1 MSSKNPFADPSL
13 ISFAEL
19 KKQILVNDSLSFPR
33 RREMA
38 SAINTVSAWF
48 NLPLDMIPA
57 SASFLRDR
65 FHHVHPAHVNASKR
79 RIQNVRSLI
88 MAAFRAEG
96 ITTKLAPYMTEMT
109 PAWLI
114 LWEMLEGSTYH
125 RTELSRLFRY
135 CSNQGINP
143 DHINDDISAAY
154 LDALETE
161 ALVTKPRTRH
171 QSVCRVWNKCA
182 ELHREKGWPQIRL
195 TEPRYD
201 DRLYSIDDALVSE
214 GIKADLNTYCT
225 FLEGGDPFKSHAK
238 PFKDRSLE
246 AVKGHFWR
254 FLSALHYQGVDLQ
267 KVRKLE
273 ELVTKDM
280 FKLGMKW
287 FWDRNKGKTSKHI
300 GEIAWTVRCY
310 AIKHIGTDEA
320 TAAFYADAMK
330 RLRVSQQG
338 LSDKN
343 QSAMAQFD
351 DLKVVENFVSL
362 PQRVW
367 DKAVKMQ
374 KTAYSKRIA
383 KKACLLIQA
392 SVAIEILIFAPMR
405 ISNLQGLRL
414 DEHISWQAG
423 RVRISIPRQQVKNDQ
438 ALDFLLPE
446 SVSKRVK
453 SYIDLWRSHLTS
465 EYNSHLFPGRN
476 GKPKDCSRLRRQIE
490 QTLWNEA
497 GIRLTPHQFR
507 HAAAKILL
515 DAKPGHYEVVRKVL
529 GHKSL
534 TTTYSHYAGAETQAA
549 INLYDDVIIQHRQR
563 KAFDRHRDR
572 RAPEPP
578 FMDPLQLYG
587 GKR

>member
-1 MSSKNPFADPSL
+1 MSSDNPFADPSL

-19 KKQILVNDSLSFPR
+19 QQQVWLNDKLSYPR
-33 RREMA
+33 RREIA
-38 SAINTVSAWF
+38 SAINTVATWF
-48 NLPLDMIPA
+48 KLPLDMIPA
-57 SASFLRDR
+57 STSFLRDR
-65 FHHVHPAHVNASKR
+65 FKHVHPAHVNVSKR

-96 ITTKLAPYMTEMT
+96 ITTKLAPYMTPMA
-109 PAWLI
+109 PAWKK
-114 LWEMLEGSTYH
+114 LWKIIDGSIYY

-143 DHINDDISAAY
+143 DDLNDDISAAY

-182 ELHREKGWPQIRL
+182 DLYHEKGWPKTTL
-195 TEPRYD
+195 TVPRYEE
-201 DRLYSIDDALVSE
+201 RLYSIGKELVSD
-214 GIKADLNTYCT
+214 GIKQDLDDYLT
-225 FLEGGDPFKSHAK
+225 FLAGDEPFSAHAK
-238 PFKDRSLE
+238 PFKLKSLE

-254 FLSALHYQGVDLQ
+254 YLSALHYQGVDLMA
-267 KVRKLE
+267 LHHLA

-280 FKLGMKW
+280 FTLGMRW
-287 FWDRNKGKTSKHI
+287 FWDRNEGKTSKHI
-300 GEIAWTVRCY
+300 GEIAWSVRCY
-310 AIKHIGTDEA
+310 VVKHLGADEE
-320 TAAFYADAMK
+320 TTSFYADAMS
-330 RLRVSQQG
+330 RLRVNQQG

-343 QSAMAQFD
+343 QAAMAQFD
-351 DLKVVENFVSL
+351 DPKAVESFVGL
-362 PQRVW
+362 PPRLW
-367 DKAVKMQ
+367 DKAATMQ
-374 KTAYSKRIA
+374 KTACSNRIT
-383 KKACLLIQA
+383 KKARLLVQA
-392 SVAIEILIFAPMR
+392 SVAIEILTFAPMR

-423 RVRISIPRQQVKNDQ
+423 RMRINIPRQQVKNDQ

-446 SVSKRVK
+446 SVSKRVMQ
-453 SYIDLWRSHLTS
+453 YIDDWRPFLTTPANP
-465 EYNSHLFPGRN
+465 YLFPGRN
-476 GKPKDCSRLRRQIE
+476 GKPKDSSALHNQIE
-490 QTLWNEA
+490 NTLWKEA

-549 INLYDDVIIQHRQR
+549 ISLYDDVIIQHRQR
-563 KAFDRHRDR
+563 KSFEPRQQNQLA
-572 RAPEPP
+572 EPP

>member
-19 KKQILVNDSLSFPR
+19 QKQVLVNDSLSFPR

-48 NLPLDMIPA
+48 NLPLNMIPA
-57 SASFLRDR
+57 SASFLRDK
-65 FHHVHPAHVNASKR
+65 FQHVHPAHVNASKR

-96 ITTKLAPYMTEMT
+96 ITTKLAPYMTKMT

-125 RTELSRLFRY
+125 RTELSRLSRY

-143 DHINDDISAAY
+143 DDINDDVSAAY

-161 ALVTKPRTRH
+161 ALVTKPRIRH

-214 GIKADLNTYCT
+214 GVKAGLEAYLT
-225 FLEGGDPFKSHAK
+225 FLEGGDPFKTHAK
-238 PFKDRSLE
+238 PFKKRSLE
-246 AVKGHFWR
+246 AVKGHLWR

-320 TAAFYADAMK
+320 TTAFYADAMK
-330 RLRVSQQG
+330 RLRVNQQG

-343 QSAMAQFD
+343 ESAMAQFD
-351 DLKVVENFVSL
+351 DPRVVENFVSL

-374 KTAYSKRIA
+374 KTAYSNRIT

-423 RVRISIPRQQVKNDQ
+423 RMRINIPRQQVKNDQ

-446 SVSKRVK
+446 SASKRVK
-453 SYIDLWRSHLTS
+453 SYIDLWRSNLTS
-465 EYNSHLFPGRN
+465 EYNSYLFPGRN
-476 GKPKDCSRLRRQIE
+476 GKPKDCTCLRRQIE

-563 KAFDRHRDR
+563 KAFNRHQDS

>member
-1 MSSKNPFADPSL
+1 MSNQNPFADPSV
-13 ISFAEL
+13 ISFADL
-19 KKQILVNDSLSFPR
+19 RARILENDALSFPR
-33 RREMA
+33 RREIA
-38 SAINTVSAWF
+38 SAINAAASWF
-48 NLPLDMIPA
+48 SLPLEMVPA

-65 FHHVHPAHVNASKR
+65 FKHVHPAKVNVSRR
-79 RIQNVRSLI
+79 RIQNVRSLL
-88 MAAFRAEG
+88 MAGFTAEG
-96 ITTKLAPYMTEMT
+96 ITTKLAPYMTQMS
-109 PAWLI
+109 PAWLA
-114 LWEMLEGSTYH
+114 LWQMLEGSTYH

-135 CSNQGINP
+135 CSNQGIRP
-143 DHINDDISAAY
+143 DDMNDDVSAAY

-182 ELHREKGWPQIRL
+182 DLHRGKGWPQIKL

-201 DRLYSIDDALVSE
+201 DRLYSIDEALVSD
-214 GIKADLNTYCT
+214 GIKKDLDDYLT
-225 FLEGGDPFKSHAK
+225 FLAGDDPFSAHAR
-238 PFKDRSLE
+238 PFKARSLE

-254 FLSALHYQGVDLQ
+254 YLSALHYKGVDLTA
-267 KVRKLE
+267 LDHLAD
-273 ELVTKDM
+273 LVTKDM
-280 FKLGMKW
+280 FTLGIRW
-287 FWDRNKGKTSKHI
+287 FWERNQNETSKHI
-300 GEIAWTVRCY
+300 GEIAWAVRCY
-310 AIKHIGTDEA
+310 AVKHLTADDE
-320 TAAFYADAMK
+320 TIAFYAEAMK
-330 RLRVSQQG
+330 RLRISQQG

-343 QSAMAQFD
+343 QIAMAQFD
-351 DLKVVENFVSL
+351 DPRVVETFVSL
-362 PQRVW
+362 PPRLW
-367 DKAVKMQ
+367 DKAVAMQ
-374 KTAYSKRIA
+374 KTACSDRIT
-383 KKACLLIQA
+383 KKAHLLVQA
-392 SVAIEILIFAPMR
+392 SVAIEILMFAPMR

-423 RVRISIPRQQVKNDQ
+423 RMRINIPRQQVKNDQ

-453 SYIDLWRSHLTS
+453 CYIDDCRHHLTTKANP
-465 EYNSHLFPGRN
+465 YLFPGRN
-476 GKPKDCSRLRRQIE
+476 GKPKDRTCLHNQIE
-490 QTLWNEA
+490 STLWNEA

-549 INLYDDVIIQHRQR
+549 ISLYDDVIIQHRQR
-563 KAFDRHRDR
+563 KAFDRSQDN

>member
-1 MSSKNPFADPSL
+1 MSGKNPFADPSL

-19 KKQILVNDSLSFPR
+19 QAKVLVNDTLSYPR

-38 SAINTVSAWF
+38 SAINTVAAWF
-48 NLPLDMIPA
+48 NLPPDMVPA
-57 SASFLRDR
+57 STSFLRDR
-65 FHHVHPAHVNASKR
+65 LRHVHPAHVNVSKR
-79 RIQNVRSLI
+79 RIQNVSSLI
-88 MAAFRAEG
+88 MAAFRAEEV
-96 ITTKLAPYMTEMT
+96 TTKLAPYMTQMS
-109 PAWLI
+109 PAWLA
-114 LWEMLEGSTYH
+114 LWEMLEGNTYY
-125 RTELSRLFRY
+125 RSELSRLFRY
-135 CSNQGINP
+135 CSNQSICP
-143 DHINDDISAAY
+143 DNINDDVSAAY

-171 QSVCRVWNKCA
+171 QSVCRVWNKCVA
-182 ELHREKGWPQIRL
+182 LYQDKGWPKITL
-195 TEPRYD
+195 TVPRYEE
-201 DRLYSIDDALVSE
+201 RLYSISEKLVSD
-214 GIKADLNTYCT
+214 GIKQDLDDYLI
-225 FLEGGDPFKSHAK
+225 FLAGDDPFSAHAK
-238 PFKDRSLE
+238 PFKPKSLE

-254 FLSALHYQGVDLQ
+254 YMSALHHQGVDLTDLD
-267 KVRKLE
+267 RLA

-280 FKLGMKW
+280 FTLGMRW
-287 FWDRNKGKTSKHI
+287 FWDRNEGKTSKHI
-300 GEIAWTVRCY
+300 GEIAWSVRCY
-310 AIKHIGTDEA
+310 VVKHLGADEE
-320 TAAFYADAMK
+320 TTFFYADAMS
-330 RLRVSQQG
+330 RLRVNQQG

-343 QSAMAQFD
+343 QAAMTQFD
-351 DLKVVENFVSL
+351 DAKVVESFVSL
-362 PQRVW
+362 PPRLW
-367 DKAVKMQ
+367 DKATAMQ
-374 KTAYSKRIA
+374 KTACSNRIT
-383 KKACLLIQA
+383 KKARLLVQA
-392 SVAIEILIFAPMR
+392 SVAIEILMFAPMR

-423 RVRISIPRQQVKNDQ
+423 RMRINIPRQQVKNDQ

-453 SYIDLWRSHLTS
+453 RYIDDWRPYLTTPA
-465 EYNSHLFPGRN
+465 NPFLFPGRN
-476 GKPKDCSRLRRQIE
+476 GKPKDRTCLHNQIE
-490 QTLWNEA
+490 STLWNEA

-549 INLYDDVIIQHRQR
+549 ISLYDDVIIQHRQR
-563 KAFDRHRDR
+563 KAFDRSQDN